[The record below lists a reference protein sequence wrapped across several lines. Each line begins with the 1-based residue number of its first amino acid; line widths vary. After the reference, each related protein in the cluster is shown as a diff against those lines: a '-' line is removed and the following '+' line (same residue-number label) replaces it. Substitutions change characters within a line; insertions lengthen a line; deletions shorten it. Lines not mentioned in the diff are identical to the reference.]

1 METNL
6 TYFDKFE
13 LEQIEL
19 YHYLYDLNTE
29 KMNVGEE
36 IKLKEMNRS

>member
-1 METNL
+1 MEINL

-19 YHYLYDLNTE
+19 YHFLFDLNAD

-36 IKLKEMNRS
+36 IKLKEINKA